1 MHHGCMHA
9 RICYCREVLVVHES
23 CLEDHRLLRC
33 IASVMLERNLFLA
46 IFRFRSSLGLTAW
59 LPSHITWPVHVIRQD
74 MHNPTKAVPLGDLGL
89 IEELDIAS
97 VPPVGVHAQ
106 ELFHKVSNPR
116 IVEPSHRIHLLAE
129 PKTCSQVHDKIGH
142 RCSFAE
148 EAAAEIPKE
157 SEQCE
162 NASGA

>member
-1 MHHGCMHA
+1 MHA
-9 RICYCREVLVVHES
+9 CICYCREVLVGHES

-33 IASVMLERNLFLA
+33 IASVLLERRLFQA
-46 IFRFRSSLGLTAW
+46 IFGFRSFLGLIAW
-59 LPSHITWPVHVIRQD
+59 IPSQITWPVHVIRQD
-74 MHNPTKAVPLGDLGL
+74 MPNPSKAVPLGDLGL

-97 VPPVGVHAQ
+97 VPLVGVHAQ
-106 ELFHKVSNPR
+106 ELFQMVSNPSV
-116 IVEPSHRIHLLAE
+116 VEPSRGIHLLAE

-142 RCSFAE
+142 LCSFAE
-148 EAAAEIPKE
+148 EAAAAIPKE